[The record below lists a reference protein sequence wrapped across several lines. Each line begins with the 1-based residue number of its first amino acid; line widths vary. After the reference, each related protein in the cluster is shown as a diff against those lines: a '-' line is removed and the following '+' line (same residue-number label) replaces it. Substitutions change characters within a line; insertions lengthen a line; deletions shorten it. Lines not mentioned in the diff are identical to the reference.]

1 MSMQYSG
8 TPELISE
15 IRRILTVRQAIEE
28 DSDLPDAGFAL
39 VSLDF
44 ARTNLDRLW
53 PGNPPRQFLE
63 RYIQILENRFRRLT
77 DEDSGEYGSGR
88 DALGAIL
95 VSLEQ
100 ISCSMAA

>member
-1 MSMQYSG
+1 MQNQS
-8 TPELISE
+8 TQELIE
-15 IRRILTVRQAIEE
+15 AIQGILAERQSIEE

-44 ARTNLDRLW
+44 ARANLSQLW
-53 PGNPPRQFLE
+53 PGNPPRQFLD
-63 RYIQILENRFRRLT
+63 RYIQILENRYRRLT

-95 VSLEQ
+95 TRLEQ
-100 ISCSMAA
+100 ISCSLAA

>member
-1 MSMQYSG
+1 MEHKG
-8 TPELISE
+8 TPELIAQ
-15 IRRILTVRQAIEE
+15 IRHILNERQIIEE

-39 VSLDF
+39 ISLDF
-44 ARTNLDRLW
+44 ARMNLERIW
-53 PGNPPRQFLE
+53 PGNPPQQFLD

-95 VSLEQ
+95 VRLEQ
-100 ISCSMAA
+100 ISCSIAA